1 MSNIALDASE
11 AVLSVFAGQSDVTIA
26 EIGEVI
32 EQTYALAR
40 KRVGFRSYVQ
50 VFDAI
55 ELAGVS
61 HRYTGP
67 NYTGSALYTFPAKAL

>member
-1 MSNIALDASE
+1 MSNIAVDTAE
-11 AVLSVFAGQSDVTIA
+11 AILSVFAGQADVSRDAIA
-26 EIGEVI
+26 EVL
-32 EQTYALAR
+32 EQQYALGR

-67 NYTGSALYTFPAKAL
+67 NYTGEALYTFPAKVL

>member
-1 MSNIALDASE
+1 MSNIVVDTTEAL
-11 AVLSVFAGQSDVTIA
+11 LSIFAGQTVGIP
-26 EIGEVI
+26 EIGEVL
-32 EQTYALAR
+32 EQTYAAAR

-55 ELAGVS
+55 ELAGVT

-67 NYTGSALYTFPAKAL
+67 NYTGKALYTFPTKAL